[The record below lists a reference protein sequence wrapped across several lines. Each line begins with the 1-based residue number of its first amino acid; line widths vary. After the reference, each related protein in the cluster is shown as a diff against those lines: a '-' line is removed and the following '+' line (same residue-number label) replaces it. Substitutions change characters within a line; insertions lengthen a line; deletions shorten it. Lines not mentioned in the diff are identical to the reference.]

1 MEKTEVLE
9 ILKRLG
15 WEPAPPG
22 CPHLA
27 GKVFGEQE
35 AYAWYQGKRLSFE
48 FYSCGRNV
56 AEGACC
62 IPKSQ
67 EDVVKA
73 VQYAEK
79 RIRESFYMRF
89 LAGRE

>member
-1 MEKTEVLE
+1 MERTEVLE
-9 ILKRLG
+9 VLKRLG

-22 CPHLA
+22 YPALA
-27 GKVFGEQE
+27 YKRFGERE
-35 AYAWYQGKRLSFE
+35 AWAWYRGGLLTFE
-48 FYSCGRNV
+48 FYSGTHNM